1 MLFRSLGIDYG
12 DARIGLALSDPTETL
27 ASALDPL
34 EVRSMRK
41 SIDEIT
47 ALAKQKDA
55 EMFVVGLPLN
65 MNGSEGPQAGK
76 VRAFANNLQKVSAL
90 PVVMKDER
98 LTTVMVTRAFD
109 QTGVKKSKR
118 LSLVDSAS
126 AQVILQNYLDG
137 KKRQVADEPK

>member
-1 MLFRSLGIDYG
+1 MRILGIDYG

-76 VRAFANNLQKVSAL
+76 VRDFANNLQKVSAL

>member
-1 MLFRSLGIDYG
+1 MRILGIDYG

-65 MNGSEGPQAGK
+65 MNGSEGPQVGK

>member
-1 MLFRSLGIDYG
+1 MRILGIDYG

-27 ASALDPL
+27 ASALPPL
-34 EVRSMRK
+34 EAKSMRK
-41 SIDEIT
+41 SIDEVATI
-47 ALAKQKDA
+47 AKQNQVGLL
-55 EMFVVGLPLN
+55 VVGLPLN
-65 MNGSEGPQAGK
+65 MNGSEGPQAAK
-76 VRAFANNLQKVSAL
+76 VRAFAVNLEKVSSV

-109 QTGVKKSKR
+109 ETGVKKSKR

-137 KKRQVADEPK
+137 KKRENAAGQK

>member
-1 MLFRSLGIDYG
+1 MRILGIDYG
-12 DARIGLALSDPTETL
+12 DARIGIALSDPTETL
-27 ASALDPL
+27 ASALNPI
-34 EVRSMRK
+34 EAKSMRK
-41 SIDEIT
+41 SIDEVN
-47 ALAKQKDA
+47 ALAREKGV

-76 VRAFANNLQKVSAL
+76 VRAFANNLQKVSTL

-109 QTGVKKSKR
+109 ETGVKKSKR

-137 KKRQVADEPK
+137 KKRQCAGEPK

>member
-1 MLFRSLGIDYG
+1 MRILGIDYG
-12 DARIGLALSDPTETL
+12 DARIGLALCDPTETL
-27 ASALDPL
+27 ASALEPI
-34 EVRSMRK
+34 EAKSMRR
-41 SIDEIT
+41 SIDEIS
-47 ALAKQKDA
+47 ALAKSR
-55 EMFVVGLPLN
+55 EVGLFVVGLPLN

-76 VRAFANNLQKVSAL
+76 VRAFANNLEKVSAI
-90 PVVMKDER
+90 PVAMMDER

-137 KKRQVADEPK
+137 KKREKTEQTK

>member
-1 MLFRSLGIDYG
+1 MRILGIDYG

-27 ASALDPL
+27 ASALPPL
-34 EVRSMRK
+34 EAKSMRK
-41 SIDEIT
+41 SIDEVATI
-47 ALAKQKDA
+47 AKQNQVGLL
-55 EMFVVGLPLN
+55 VVGLPLN
-65 MNGSEGPQAGK
+65 MNGSEGPQAAK
-76 VRAFANNLQKVSAL
+76 VRAFAVNLEKVSSV

-109 QTGVKKSKR
+109 ETGVKKSKR

-137 KKRQVADEPK
+137 KKRESVAEQK